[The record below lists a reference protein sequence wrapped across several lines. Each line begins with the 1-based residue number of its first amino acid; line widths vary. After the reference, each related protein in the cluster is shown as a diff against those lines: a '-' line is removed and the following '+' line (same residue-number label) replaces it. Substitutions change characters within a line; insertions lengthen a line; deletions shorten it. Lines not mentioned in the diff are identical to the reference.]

1 LNRNSI
7 IFCILAI
14 LSLILIVS
22 PIMAQSN
29 EDCIMCHSDPGLTM
43 MKHGKEVSLFVDETG
58 FLRST
63 HAAFSCVDCHAGFD
77 PFELPHT
84 DPIEQVDCQMCH
96 DVSDLKQS
104 IHFKVLQQG
113 TANAPQCYD
122 CHTKHEIKPALE
134 QRNDVASCLSC
145 HSSHD
150 ILSFQRSAHATTKQD
165 GSLNA
170 SCVDCHGG
178 HDILLTSEPQAK
190 VSRDNVQA
198 TCGRCHAEVKKI
210 EESSIH
216 GQYFLTGSKAA
227 PSCIDCHIGH
237 NVSMNRF
244 VREEQ
249 TCLQCHL
256 SGEFASEFG
265 PRSREFMDQYE
276 HSIHYLASEEGKTS
290 ASCSD
295 CHGSHDVFPAEDVRS
310 TVHRSRIGGTC
321 AQCHG
326 LVFAEFR
333 RSVHGDALAKGV
345 LFAPNCTD
353 CHGEHSITAITR
365 DDSPVSRKREAQTCL
380 ECHLDDPEVRS
391 RIPVSAGFIASYTES
406 IHGMALQA
414 GNINA
419 ATCSDCH
426 GDHEILDPNHPNS
439 MIHRRNVANT
449 CGTCHTDAH
458 EEYMQSSHGIGL
470 ERGMRGV
477 PTCTDCHGEHT
488 IQKHDDPRS
497 PVSAI
502 RLATDVC
509 APCHDSVRLT
519 ERYGLATQR
528 ISSFVDSYH
537 GLAIRAGGVNVAN
550 CASCHGSHNI
560 LPSTDPRS
568 TVHPDNLVQTCGS
581 CHPGATDNFARGKV
595 HIVGTVK
602 EDPWI
607 YWISSIYVV
616 LIVSVAGGMFVHN
629 ALDFYRKSKNKLL
642 DRRYGIEHEP
652 LGRGLYVRM
661 TLSERLQH
669 GSLMISFP
677 LLVITGFMLSYPD
690 AWWVIP
696 FRDYVPWFYDLRS
709 LIHRI
714 AAVLMIV
721 GSVYH
726 IYYVIFTP
734 RGRRLIKDLMPRIQ
748 DIWDA
753 IDVLKFNFGF
763 SNKKPQFGRFGYV
776 EKAEYWALLWGT
788 AVMVL
793 TGFVLWFETTFIN
806 LTSLLFHDISRTIH
820 FYEAWLAML
829 SIIIWHLY
837 FVIFNPDVYP
847 MNLAWL
853 KGTITEEEMMHEH
866 PLELEQIKRE
876 RAEKGEPTEFI
887 SIGKQED
894 HEAGQQVNVTNKKKE

>member
-1 LNRNSI
+1 LNQKRL
-7 IFCILAI
+7 IFG
-14 LSLILIVS
+14 LSLLFLVLYVNPLS
-22 PIMAQSN
+22 AQSN
-29 EDCIMCHSDPGLTM
+29 DDCLMCHSDPGLTM
-43 MKHGKEVSLFVDETG
+43 MKNGREVSLFVDDAK

-63 HAAFSCVDCHAGFD
+63 HGMISCIDCHAGFD
-77 PFELPHT
+77 PFELPHA

-104 IHFKVLQQG
+104 IHFRLLQQG
-113 TANAPQCYD
+113 NPKAPQCYD
-122 CHTKHEIKPALE
+122 CHTKHEIKPAID
-134 QRNDVASCLSC
+134 QRNDKNSCISC
-145 HSSHD
+145 HATHD
-150 ILSFQRSAHATTKQD
+150 IRSFERSAHARLKND

-178 HDILLTSEPQAK
+178 HDIFETSVSQSK
-190 VSRDNVQA
+190 VSRANVQS
-198 TCGRCHAEVKKI
+198 TCGQCHGDIKKI

-216 GQYFLTGSKAA
+216 GQYFLRGSRAA
-227 PSCIDCHIGH
+227 PSCVDCHNSH
-237 NVSMNRF
+237 NVSMDRF
-244 VREEQ
+244 TREEQ

-256 SGEFASEFG
+256 SEEFASEFG

-276 HSIHYLASEEGKTS
+276 HSIHFLALEEGQTS

-295 CHGSHDVFPAEDVRS
+295 CHGSHNVFPAEDVRS
-310 TVHRSRIGGTC
+310 SVHRSRIGGTC

-326 LVFAEFR
+326 TVFAEFR

-345 LFAPNCTD
+345 LSAPICTD
-353 CHGEHSITAITR
+353 CHGEHSITTITR
-365 DDSPVSRKREAQTCL
+365 DGSPVSRKREAQTCL
-380 ECHLDDPEVRS
+380 KCHLDDAEVRS
-391 RIPVSAGFIASYTES
+391 RVPVSAGFIASYTES

-414 GNINA
+414 GNVNA

-426 GDHEILDPNHPNS
+426 GDHEILNPDHPNS
-439 MIHRRNVANT
+439 MIHRRNVSNT
-449 CGTCHTDAH
+449 CGTCHTAAYD
-458 EEYMQSSHGIGL
+458 EYMQSSHGTAFS
-470 ERGMRGV
+470 RGMRGV

-488 IQKHDDPRS
+488 ILNHDDPRS

-509 APCHDSVRLT
+509 APCHESVRLT
-519 ERYGLATQR
+519 ERYGLTAQR
-528 ISSFVDSYH
+528 VSSFVDSYH

-550 CASCHGSHNI
+550 CASCHGAHII

-568 TVHPDNLVQTCGS
+568 TVHPDNLAQTCGS
-581 CHPGATDNFARGKV
+581 CHPGATENFARGKV
-595 HIVGTVK
+595 HVVGTVD

-607 YWISSIYVV
+607 YWISSLYVV
-616 LIVSVAGGMFVHN
+616 LIVSVAGGMFLHN

-642 DRRYGIEHEP
+642 DRRYGIEHESP
-652 LGRGLYVRM
+652 GRGLYVRM
-661 TLSERLQH
+661 TLSERFQH

-696 FRDYVPWFYDLRS
+696 FKEYVPWFYDLRS
-709 LIHRI
+709 LIHRV
-714 AAVLMIV
+714 AAVLMII

-726 IYYVIFTP
+726 IYYVLFTP
-734 RGRRLIKDLMPRIQ
+734 RGRQLIKDLMPRIQ
-748 DIWDA
+748 DVWDA
-753 IDVLKFNFGF
+753 IDVLKYNFGF
-763 SNKKPQFGRFGYV
+763 SGHKPKFGRFGYV

-806 LTSLLFHDISRTIH
+806 LTSLLFHDISRTVH

-829 SIIIWHLY
+829 SIVIWHFY
-837 FVIFNPDVYP
+837 FVIFNPDIYP

-876 RAEKGEPTEFI
+876 RAEKGETTEFI
-887 SIGKQED
+887 SIGNLDESDESREKS
-894 HEAGQQVNVTNKKKE
+894 KKKNKNE